1 MPEYRA
7 LKDEVRDARL
17 LEPKVVYG
25 YFPCQSEGNDLI
37 IYEPPTGGTAPTTAR
52 VKGRI
57 AFPRQ
62 MKDRQLCISDFFAS
76 VDSGRID
83 VIPMHL
89 VTVGQKASEH
99 AKRLF
104 DDNNYKDYLYFH
116 GLSVESAEAL
126 AELWHQ
132 RIRQELGIAGKDAP
146 EVKRLFSQGYQ
157 GARYSFGYP
166 ACPDLE
172 DQALLF
178 DLLRPERIGVALSE
192 EFQLEPEQ
200 STSAIIVHHPEARYF
215 NI

>member
-1 MPEYRA
+1 
-7 LKDEVRDARL
+7 
-17 LEPKVVYG
+17 VVYG